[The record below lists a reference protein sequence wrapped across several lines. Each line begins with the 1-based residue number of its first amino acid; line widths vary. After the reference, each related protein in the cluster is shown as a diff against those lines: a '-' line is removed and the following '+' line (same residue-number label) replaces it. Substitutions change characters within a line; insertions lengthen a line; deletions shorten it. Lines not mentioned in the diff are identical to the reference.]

1 MLEEAIAGAGSSGA
15 SAGSAKAL
23 LLPQTVI
30 ANPNTRRC
38 LVSCAFNPTGFAVS
52 STLIDPKFRLPGT
65 SALYAVFI
73 SGLPKLPCT
82 NPCRL
87 PSKSGWG
94 YNVLDIKCLEL
105 KLESPLWHLNCNRY
119 GSRAEH
125 SRLGFEVFGVRCVS
139 VYRLVLGDAIQSR
152 NTPVLAC
159 WSGAP
164 KRSPKMEEVVMKS
177 RMLATLPLAA
187 VLAFPASAQTS
198 SSQDQ
203 SNPPAASQT
212 TQSTDN
218 MNGTGKQPLQ
228 APAREG
234 FWGRVNPFA
243 RKSYVKRQTDPIRD
257 RVNELDDL
265 TAANGKAIKD
275 TDARS
280 QAGIKL
286 ASDKANE
293 ADQHAIDAGNKAT
306 MAQQTA
312 QQATTRIQTVE
323 TVVGNIDQYKASNQT
338 EIRFKPGQTMLS
350 KNAKDA
356 LDEMATG
363 VKGQRGYIIEVQGF
377 SSGKGQTAITNS
389 QKMAE
394 SVVRYLVL
402 NHEIPVYRIYLV
414 GMGNAP
420 APTATDE
427 TAKTKRLSG
436 GRVEISLLKNDL
448 EQLSS
453 NTGAPATTVD
463 QQQQP
468 K

>member
-1 MLEEAIAGAGSSGA
+1 M
-15 SAGSAKAL
+15 
-23 LLPQTVI
+23 
-30 ANPNTRRC
+30 NTRI
-38 LVSCAFNPTGFAVS
+38 
-52 STLIDPKFRLPGT
+52 LI
-65 SALYAVFI
+65 
-73 SGLPKLPCT
+73 
-82 NPCRL
+82 
-87 PSKSGWG
+87 
-94 YNVLDIKCLEL
+94 
-105 KLESPLWHLNCNRY
+105 
-119 GSRAEH
+119 
-125 SRLGFEVFGVRCVS
+125 
-139 VYRLVLGDAIQSR
+139 
-152 NTPVLAC
+152 
-159 WSGAP
+159 
-164 KRSPKMEEVVMKS
+164 
-177 RMLATLPLAA
+177 TLPLAA
-187 VLAFPASAQTS
+187 VLAFPAFAQTS
-198 SSQDQ
+198 SAPDQ
-203 SNPPAASQT
+203 TGQTQATSPAT
-212 TQSTDN
+212 TQSTDT
-218 MNGTGKQPLQ
+218 GTGKQPLQ

-275 TDARS
+275 TDARA
-280 QAGIKL
+280 QAGIKM

-293 ADQHAIDAGNKAT
+293 ADQHAIDAANKAT
-306 MAQQTA
+306 VAQQSA

-338 EIRFKPGQTMLS
+338 EIRFRPGQTVLS

-356 LDEMATG
+356 LDEMANT

-377 SSGKGQTAITNS
+377 SSGKGQIAISNS

-394 SVVRYLVL
+394 SVVRYMVL

-420 APTATDE
+420 VAGTDAD
-427 TAKTKRLSG
+427 AKTKHISG

-453 NTGAPATTVD
+453 NSAAPVTSSD